1 MKLIP
6 LWDHQGVIPPINER
20 NPTSFERAP
29 YPTDVKRLIDRF
41 STTLE
46 RCEVLEGF
54 LSHRSEIHRM
64 GIVSGIQWLNGSFM
78 ENVEMLEGRPPNDMD
93 VVTFA
98 DVSAAIQQSL
108 TADDVQKLTDTE
120 WIKTSYRVDFYI
132 NLLSDPPETLIELAV
147 YWYSMWSHRR
157 SQQWKGFLS
166 VKLDPLHDQAA
177 ADLLGIRKRELQNE

>member
-1 MKLIP
+1 
-6 LWDHQGVIPPINER
+6 
-20 NPTSFERAP
+20 
-29 YPTDVKRLIDRF
+29 
-41 STTLE
+41 
-46 RCEVLEGF
+46 
-54 LSHRSEIHRM
+54 M

-132 NLLSDPPETLIELAV
+132 NLLSDPPETLIELAA
-147 YWYSMWSHRR
+147 Y
-157 SQQWKGFLS
+157 
-166 VKLDPLHDQAA
+166 
-177 ADLLGIRKRELQNE
+177 

>member
-1 MKLIP
+1 
-6 LWDHQGVIPPINER
+6 
-20 NPTSFERAP
+20 
-29 YPTDVKRLIDRF
+29 
-41 STTLE
+41 
-46 RCEVLEGF
+46 
-54 LSHRSEIHRM
+54 M

-132 NLLSDPPETLIELAV
+132 N
-147 YWYSMWSHRR
+147 
-157 SQQWKGFLS
+157 
-166 VKLDPLHDQAA
+166 
-177 ADLLGIRKRELQNE
+177 